1 MSRGRAVWTSAIG
14 SGIAMGRR
22 SLDSR
27 PMSGPTP
34 EPCACPPQRPPTD
47 AERIGQHFDERFQ
60 DWEPV
65 GPEATDML
73 FGWLRDA
80 GLAGSTLMDVGCGS
94 GEFLVRALEAGA
106 TRATGADLSSEA
118 IALASEL
125 VEEAGLTDRAD
136 LWVGDAAVEPLD
148 PHDVVVLDKV
158 ICCYPDA
165 DALIDRSTAAANRLY
180 AFALPESRGFWG
192 LIARTR
198 WFVFGLLERLQG
210 DSLKRFVHDRA
221 EVEARV
227 LAAGFQPIRTG
238 RQFVWF
244 VGVYAR
250 N

>member
-1 MSRGRAVWTSAIG
+1 
-14 SGIAMGRR
+14 
-22 SLDSR
+22 
-27 PMSGPTP
+27 MSGPNP
-34 EPCACPPQRPPTD
+34 EPCPCPPSAPKTD
-47 AERIGQHFDERFQ
+47 AQRIGEHFDERFQ
-60 DWEPV
+60 DWAPI

-73 FGWLRDA
+73 FSWLQEA
-80 GLAGSTLMDVGCGS
+80 GLAGSTLMDLGCGS

-106 TRATGADLSSEA
+106 TQATGADLSSEA
-118 IALASEL
+118 IALASGL

-148 PHDVVVLDKV
+148 AHDVVVLDKV

-165 DALIDRSTAAANRLY
+165 DALIARSTAAARRLY

-198 WFVFGLLERLQG
+198 WFVFGLWERLQG
-210 DSLKRFVHDRA
+210 DPLPRFIHDRA
-221 EVEARV
+221 EVEAKV
-227 LAAGFQPIRTG
+227 LAAGFKPVRTG

-250 N
+250 T